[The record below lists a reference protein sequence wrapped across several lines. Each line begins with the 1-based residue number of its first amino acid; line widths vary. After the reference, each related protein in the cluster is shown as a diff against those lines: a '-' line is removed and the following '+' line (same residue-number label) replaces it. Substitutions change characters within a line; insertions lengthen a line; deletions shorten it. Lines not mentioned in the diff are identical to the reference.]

1 LEVEVQTAM
10 ATEDGPEEAASAALE
25 VEVQTAM
32 ATEDGPEEAAGA
44 ASQSMEAQMSCL
56 SDDEGDQSSD
66 LEDMFDFDPERLAQ
80 LVKNGASKEEL
91 AGHLQEEYAGALEE
105 RLETKAKPPE
115 LEDLAHEAMGDI
127 DTLMTPTA
135 TPTGA
140 AGKPSNKL
148 KEEERRSERQR
159 RSLAIQHRP
168 SAAQRGEAAVQVM
181 EAFGRRSLARA
192 EGASAEER
200 EQLACAVAQAARRV
214 SNRHRRSVTKAAEV
228 LEEVAEASN
237 VPLEK
242 WSEEQVDSQVELI
255 QSAMDEAFK
264 RHTQSITAAVQSV
277 TSGTKEK
284 TSSTESASV
293 QDRISKA
300 VAAAYERRNADNSW
314 YPQWPH
320 GEWYGEEDQWQ
331 QQAWHDGEEWSSYE
345 ATWEQSWGRGQWQ
358 ASESDQFEAAGQDWQ
373 DMQLQNWQATNQ
385 VQDTPPGFEK
395 APAGFESGLHAPWR
409 YGSA

>member
-1 LEVEVQTAM
+1 VDEKEKAAAFLEFCLGGPAAVLEVEVQKAM
-10 ATEDGPEEAASAALE
+10 ATEDR
-25 VEVQTAM
+25 
-32 ATEDGPEEAAGA
+32 PEEAAGTM
-44 ASQSMEAQMSCL
+44 ASENMEAQMSL
-56 SDDEGDQSSD
+56 SDDEGDHSSD

-80 LVKNGASKEEL
+80 LVKQGASKEEL

-127 DTLMTPTA
+127 DTLMTPTVS
-135 TPTGA
+135 PTGA
-140 AGKPSNKL
+140 AGKPSDKL
-148 KEEERRSERQR
+148 EEEERRSERQR

-192 EGASAEER
+192 EGAGPEER

-237 VPLEK
+237 VPLAK
-242 WSEEQVDSQVELI
+242 WSEEEVDSQVELI

-277 TSGTKEK
+277 PSGTKEK

-320 GEWYGEEDQWQ
+320 GEWHGEEDQWHQ
-331 QQAWHDGEEWSSYE
+331 EAWHAGEEWSSYE
-345 ATWEQSWGRGQWQ
+345 ATWEQSWGQGQWQ
-358 ASESDQFEAAGQDWQ
+358 SSESDQLEAAVQDWQ
-373 DMQLQNWQATNQ
+373 DMRLQDWQATDQ
-385 VQDTPPGFEK
+385 EQHAPPGFEK
-395 APAGFESGLHAPWR
+395 APPGFETGLRAPWR